1 MFPRPIL
8 VCSSRQPLCFH
19 ILAASLSS
27 PKKSTPLQSSKS
39 SLFSQNAGVGWASPM
54 LLRDT
59 RGGVY
64 PPFLSALEFDLPG
77 FGFQA
82 KEPVTPFP
90 PTFSRNIAPKR
101 IESATNCARAP
112 TVPLSTFKINTCKS
126 VSKQRTLSPF
136 RINTC
141 EKQGEGG
148 PSAPVTTRHPQ
159 RPARAEHRE
168 HVEKYSATLRRR
180 RGWSGLWGR

>member
-1 MFPRPIL
+1 VVPLLVLPRPIL
-8 VCSSRQPLCFH
+8 ACNSRQPLCFH

-27 PKKSTPLQSSKS
+27 PKKSTPLESSKS
-39 SLFSQNAGVGWASPM
+39 RLFFQS
-54 LLRDT
+54 T

-64 PPFLSALEFDLPG
+64 PPFLSALQSGLPG

-112 TVPLSTFKINTCKS
+112 TVPLSAFKINTCKS

-136 RINTC
+136 RMNTC
-141 EKQGEGG
+141 KKRGEGAIHVG
-148 PSAPVTTRHPQ
+148 NHAILADAREGRAP
-159 RPARAEHRE
+159 RACGD
-168 HVEKYSATLRRR
+168 RRR
-180 RGWSGLWGR
+180 SGAGAGGAALGRA